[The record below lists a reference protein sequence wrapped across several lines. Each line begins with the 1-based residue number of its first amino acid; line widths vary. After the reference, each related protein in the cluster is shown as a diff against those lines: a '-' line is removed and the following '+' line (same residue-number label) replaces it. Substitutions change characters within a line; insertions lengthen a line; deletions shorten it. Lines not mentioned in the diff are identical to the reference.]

1 MTVRSFGRLWRAFR
15 QRGVPNP
22 ASRGRFAGWAGLMV
36 AVLLIAMASATGC
49 ADKKA
54 ILFENHLDRAMTI
67 HVDGDRLLILR
78 PGTTEG
84 IPYSTA
90 AWAWPRTIEARDY
103 ATGALYMRFV
113 ADTTDLIQHHWH
125 IDIR

>member
-1 MTVRSFGRLWRAFR
+1 MTARSSRQLSRASR
-15 QRGVPNP
+15 QHGVPSP
-22 ASRGRFAGWAGLMV
+22 AWRGRPAAWAALLV
-36 AVLLIAMASATGC
+36 ALLLGATSVTTGC

-54 ILFENHLDRAMTI
+54 ILFENHFDRAMTV

-78 PGTTEG
+78 PGVTEG

-103 ATGALYMRFV
+103 ATGELYLRLV
-113 ADTTDLIQHHWH
+113 ADTTDLIQYRWH